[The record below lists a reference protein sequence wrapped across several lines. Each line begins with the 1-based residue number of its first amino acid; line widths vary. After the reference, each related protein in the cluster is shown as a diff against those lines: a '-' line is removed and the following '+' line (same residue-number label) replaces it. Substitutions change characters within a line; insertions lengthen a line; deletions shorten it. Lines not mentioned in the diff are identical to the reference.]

1 MEKTFKQSTA
11 NLIRPLWGV
20 MAALLTLV
28 AATSCNNSS
37 QGVEESIND
46 AAIAITDGDW
56 NHAQATCNHL
66 LKTITGPDSTI
77 VTEQQAARL
86 GILFMKLSEQQ
97 REYDNVAD
105 AIECLRH
112 AYRMSTDSLSAFSAS
127 LPPEDER
134 QFVLLRRI
142 GISIDH
148 PVDLYDKDSLYDGD
162 SAAAYNQTAQS
173 HS

>member
-97 REYDNVAD
+97 REYDRGSLDGSIYWVWRRSKDCWRGSERHNN
-105 AIECLRH
+105 CLGR
-112 AYRMSTDSLSAFSAS
+112 AC
-127 LPPEDER
+127 
-134 QFVLLRRI
+134 
-142 GISIDH
+142 
-148 PVDLYDKDSLYDGD
+148 K
-162 SAAAYNQTAQS
+162 
-173 HS
+173 